1 MTRYAAPGTEGS
13 LMSFATRYDHWIG
26 GEHVAPAGGRY
37 FENPSPAGTSPRA
50 TQQSADGGGR
60 TRAGPV
66 SWWVVVAVRSGRVT
80 GRV

>member
-13 LMSFATRYDHWIG
+13 LMSYATGYDHWIDD
-26 GEHVAPAGGRY
+26 EYVAPA
-37 FENPSPAGTSPRA
+37 
-50 TQQSADGGGR
+50 GGR